1 MPEWK
6 KEQRR
11 GARCATTAGYERIP
25 KKGEDQEGAI
35 LREQHRSPTK
45 LDYYFFWQRRACP

>member
-25 KKGEDQEGAI
+25 KKGEDQEGAN

-45 LDYYFFWQRRACP
+45 LDYYFFWQRRARP